1 MMIIPLV
8 GGYVKML
15 TGIMRGISVN
25 ESSKKFLALLTVM
38 ILGGIVLDLIYVL
51 SFMVFTGGVL
61 GTVLMR
67 VYVFVLIGVGMW
79 IILATYVSLRI
90 CIADN
95 YKVLGLGI
103 LPLIIFFVKVCGSY
117 ILIWFV
123 IIYAIFNVL

>member
-1 MMIIPLV
+1 
-8 GGYVKML
+8 ML